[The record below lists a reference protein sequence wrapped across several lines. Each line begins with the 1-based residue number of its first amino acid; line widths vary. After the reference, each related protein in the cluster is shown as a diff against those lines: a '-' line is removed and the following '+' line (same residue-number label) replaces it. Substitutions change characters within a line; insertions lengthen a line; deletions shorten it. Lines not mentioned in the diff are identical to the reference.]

1 MDAEDRLK
9 GVEKKLVIVQCTDRE
24 KVLFAA
30 HQLYDT
36 TANWWETY
44 CNAHVNVDTI
54 TWNDFK
60 ARFRTHYVPRGTM
73 KLKRKEYADL
83 RRGGMSVNEYLNSFI
98 QLSRYAPDD
107 INTDEKKQDVFL
119 NGLNNDIQFQL
130 LNTDYADF
138 QHMVENA
145 IVIENKIKEMEKDGK
160 RKVPFSG
167 QSSGSNVRPHFTQP
181 NQFFKPSQMNH
192 TQMPMQM
199 QRPQFQ
205 MQQPEYQMPKPS
217 APLQ

>member
-1 MDAEDRLK
+1 L
-9 GVEKKLVIVQCTDRE
+9 QC
-24 KVLFAA
+24 
-30 HQLYDT
+30 
-36 TANWWETY
+36 
-44 CNAHVNVDTI
+44 HVNVDTI

-60 ARFRTHYVPRGTM
+60 AHFRTHYVPSGTM

-83 RRGGMSVNEYLNSFI
+83 RWGGMSVNEYLNSFI

-181 NQFFKPSQMNH
+181 NQFFKPPQMNR

-217 APLQ
+217 ATLQ